1 VNDAPHDHR
10 PDRAAQRA
18 ALIVCRALLTGAD
31 ADAHAAAAAS
41 SCPPCTAMA
50 GVSFGITLAS
60 MLAGDEMFVSEQT
73 RARLLAAV
81 DAAAQEIDTAPN

>member
-1 VNDAPHDHR
+1 MSDEPHDHR

-18 ALIVCRALLTGAD
+18 ALVVARAILAGAD